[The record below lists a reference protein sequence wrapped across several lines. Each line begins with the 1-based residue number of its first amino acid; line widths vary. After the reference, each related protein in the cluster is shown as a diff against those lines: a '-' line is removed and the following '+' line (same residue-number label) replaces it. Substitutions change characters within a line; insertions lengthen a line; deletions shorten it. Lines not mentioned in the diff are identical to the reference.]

1 MRPVVFQLRIIQFAM
16 VASVLMFFYV
26 GRTLPVPSQNAAA
39 SFQWAIVACAIA
51 SALGGFIAQRTVQR
65 ASSQTLQPARTSTP
79 LARWQMGHIIRFAS
93 AESVALFGFVLRS
106 LGAPSAIV
114 YSLFGG
120 GMLLLLLWQPGAAPT
135 PSESQSSIG

>member
-1 MRPVVFQLRIIQFAM
+1 MRPVIVQLRIIQFAM
-16 VASVLMFFYV
+16 VASILMFFDV

-65 ASSQTLQPARTSTP
+65 ASSQTLQSARTSTP

-93 AESVALFGFVLRS
+93 AESVA
-106 LGAPSAIV
+106 
-114 YSLFGG
+114 
-120 GMLLLLLWQPGAAPT
+120 
-135 PSESQSSIG
+135 